1 MRKHTKQRL
10 FAAVCILLGVLLGAG
25 GIWVGDTDDAPGAAF
40 LGLVLM
46 AALFLYSCR
55 LCAARAKSII
65 PFHKRTAPFLRRSR
79 GIPTRKIF

>member
-55 LCAARAKSII
+55 L
-65 PFHKRTAPFLRRSR
+65 LRRPRKKYYPLSQAHRTIPSQISR
-79 GIPTRKIF
+79 NPRS